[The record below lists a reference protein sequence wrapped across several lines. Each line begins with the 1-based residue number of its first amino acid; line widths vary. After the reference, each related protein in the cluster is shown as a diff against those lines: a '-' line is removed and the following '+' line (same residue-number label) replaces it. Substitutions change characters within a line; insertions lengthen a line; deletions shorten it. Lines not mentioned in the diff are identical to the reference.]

1 VLEPGVIR
9 AGDPVTL
16 DRRPDHDVSI
26 GVLVT
31 GMTPA
36 QARRLLDAD
45 VSLTPGVCAKARRH
59 AVASAG

>member
-1 VLEPGVIR
+1 VIR
-9 AGDPVTL
+9 SGDRVTL

-36 QARRLLDAD
+36 QAQRLLDAD
-45 VSLTPGVCAKARRH
+45 VSLTPAVRAKARRC
-59 AVASAG
+59 AARD